1 MMITWSG
8 NATICWKNISG
19 LNHIT
24 LLKLQIMSL
33 IRLFL
38 TCQCCMISHH
48 DTHNQIWKK
57 RYGFYLNKKLS
68 NSLPSRPGLN
78 HAVVLCND
86 FRGYLLVLFWTMCN
100 SVKGPCDVK
109 SVKISAAHD
118 LWFSRYRPSNM
129 KLATDSALVLV
140 FINFLWAVYVIFSEL
155 RLEISNC
162 LALAGCTEG

>member
-140 FINFLWAVYVIFSEL
+140 FINFLWAVYDFTRPQWVKSMH
-155 RLEISNC
+155 
-162 LALAGCTEG
+162 